1 MNDNKSINDTIN
13 VIRKALENDEPI
25 KNDKIN
31 ENILILN
38 QLVKDDGTINMLKEV
53 SLSKKDTIDV
63 LNNKLDEVFET
74 HLSKWLDKNI
84 PDYLEKYFNK
94 KDI

>member
-1 MNDNKSINDTIN
+1 MNDNKSINDTLN

-25 KNDKIN
+25 KNDKTN

-63 LNNKLDEVFET
+63 LNNKLDKVFET
-74 HLSKWLDKNI
+74 HLSTWLDKNI
-84 PDYLEKYFNK
+84 PDYLERYFNK